1 MFSAPLEVFR
11 KILCKKIIW
20 VTKSYEEFICLFFGL
35 FCFVFSTQCFS
46 VIETCQMIWIANQ
59 KYWFLLIFIMSSFP
73 AKKHIRFLKSVIL
86 SRAVPKNWKRI
97 DDFLVKLYIKSV
109 AEMKRIYIQI
119 DITTQ
124 WGPGL
129 TNIINQKEI
138 VALQKKNMFQHIQ
151 FLNHQELSQDKQ
163 IWWFS
168 IKKIIIFEIIY
179 IVWPTPYIH
188 KGGLEVFKNGHNRKG

>member
-1 MFSAPLEVFR
+1 MGNKVLWRVHLFVLWFVLVCFFNPMFQCHWNLSNDLNCKSE
-11 KILCKKIIW
+11 ILI
-20 VTKSYEEFICLFFGL
+20 
-35 FCFVFSTQCFS
+35 STDFHY
-46 VIETCQMIWIANQ
+46 VILPC
-59 KYWFLLIFIMSSFP
+59 
-73 AKKHIRFLKSVIL
+73 KKHIRFLKSVIL

-97 DDFLVKLYIKSV
+97 DNFLVKLYMKSV

-124 WGPGL
+124 WGTGF